1 MTTPQPRETPDADAQ
16 DATPTA
22 APSWAQLKTQHTN
35 ARKSV
40 RLTLRGD
47 LMDEIATLEEAMHRQ
62 EREDEKYNRE
72 DLAPKIA
79 RQIQD
84 LVDQARAAE
93 VLFTF
98 QGLGAGEFAK
108 LRANHPATPEN
119 LAELGTEELEWNP
132 DTFPPALM
140 AASCIAPA
148 DLHGNLAEWAE
159 IHRSW
164 SNGQVMRLWTTCM
177 AANAMGADTPKSERA
192 SEVLRRLSSASN
204 SSTAPR

>member
-1 MTTPQPRETPDADAQ
+1 MTQPQPQTTADAQ
-16 DATPTA
+16 DT
-22 APSWAQLKTQHTN
+22 APSWAQLKLSHTN

-47 LMDEIATLEEAMHRQ
+47 LMDEIATLEEEMHRQ
-62 EREDEKYNRE
+62 EREDERFGVV
-72 DLAPKIA
+72 DPRVPQIA

-98 QGLGAGEFAK
+98 QGLGSGEFAK
-108 LRANHPATPEN
+108 LQAAHPATEEN
-119 LAELGTEELEWNP
+119 RKALGTDELEWNP

-140 AASCIAPA
+140 AASCIAPT
-148 DLHGNLAEWAE
+148 DLHDNVAEWTE

-192 SEVLRRLSSASN
+192 SEILRRLGSANN
-204 SSTAPR
+204 SSTAPH

>member
-1 MTTPQPRETPDADAQ
+1 MTEPQPQTDAGAQ

-22 APSWAQLKTQHTN
+22 APSWAQLKAQHTN

-47 LMDEIATLEEAMHRQ
+47 LMDEIATLEEEMHRQ

-84 LVDQARAAE
+84 LVEAAREAE

-98 QGLGAGEFAK
+98 EGLGAGEFAK
-108 LRANHPATPEN
+108 LRAAHPATPEI
-119 LAELGTEELEWNP
+119 LEALGAEDLEWNP
-132 DTFPPALM
+132 ETFPPALF

-148 DLHGNLAEWAE
+148 DLHQNVAEWTE
-159 IHRSW
+159 IHRRW

>member
-1 MTTPQPRETPDADAQ
+1 MREPQPQTTADAQ
-16 DATPTA
+16 DDATPISW
-22 APSWAQLKTQHTN
+22 APSWAQLKKQHTN

-47 LMDEIATLEEAMHRQ
+47 LMDEIATLEEEMHRQ

-84 LVDQARAAE
+84 LVEAARAAE

-98 QGLGAGEFAK
+98 QGLGSGEFAK
-108 LRANHPATPEN
+108 LQAAHPATDEN
-119 LAELGTEELEWNP
+119 RKALGTDELEWNP

-148 DLHGNLAEWAE
+148 DLHDNTAEWTE

-192 SEVLRRLSSASN
+192 SEILRRLGSASN
-204 SSTAPR
+204 SSTAPH